1 MMEMKQAGGFARRSL
16 LRRMMVA
23 GVVVLI
29 SAPALMAATD
39 AKVSIDNFS
48 FSPKPLAIPVGTTV
62 TWINQ
67 DDIPHSVV
75 VMALKI
81 KSEPLDSSE
90 TFAHKFDQAGTY
102 DYICGLHPFM
112 HGQVVVK

>member
-1 MMEMKQAGGFARRSL
+1 MEKKQSGGFARRSL
-16 LRRMMVA
+16 LRRMVVVA
-23 GVVVLI
+23 GAVVLI
-29 SAPALMAATD
+29 GAPALMAATD

-48 FSPKPLAIPVGTTV
+48 FSPKPLRIPVGTTV
-62 TWINQ
+62 TWTNQ

-75 VMALKI
+75 LMSLKVR
-81 KSEPLDSSE
+81 SQPLDSSG
-90 TFAHKFDQAGTY
+90 TFAYKFDQAGTY